1 MRRKWGRIFADS
13 FIVLF
18 FVLFF
23 VIAVP
28 ELMVAEL
35 MIGPAVRSFS
45 QTAQA
50 QFPGNRFEALV
61 AMVDCE
67 SCSLR
72 DRNDAVWALGQLD
85 DPRALPVLEKYY
97 AGAKG
102 YQPNNLSQHRLRIA
116 LRHLRHEDYNRFE
129 SVLWRWMLPAD
140 N

>member
-1 MRRKWGRIFADS
+1 MRRKWGGIFAVF

-18 FVLFF
+18 L

-35 MIGPAVRSFS
+35 MIGPAVKSFS

-50 QFPGNRFEALV
+50 QFPGKRIEALM

-72 DRNDAVWALGQLD
+72 DRNNAVWALGQLD
-85 DPRALPVLEKYY
+85 DARALPVLEKYHT
-97 AGAKG
+97 GAKSV
-102 YQPNNLSQHRLRIA
+102 YLSPDTLRIA
-116 LRHLRHEDYNRFE
+116 LRHLRHQDINRFE
-129 SVLWRWMLPAD
+129 SFFWRWILPAEA
-140 N
+140 